1 MTSDPRSIALA
12 DLRKAIL
19 ALAPRL
25 QGTDDLADL
34 SQLQAATDRLSQ
46 RARPAASGLR
56 DYDPQRFQRLLEL
69 TGPRMAGT
77 LLAHLVDDLSN
88 CRTIMLA
95 GADPADWTALREGT
109 HVLISLAGSV
119 GALSLQALAETLNA
133 AAHRQDSSTVK
144 ALVPD
149 LLAELEALI
158 DLVRATPAPAKI
170 RS

>member
-1 MTSDPRSIALA
+1 MTSDPRAIALA
-12 DLRKAIL
+12 DLHHAIL
-19 ALAPRL
+19 TLAPRL
-25 QGTDDLADL
+25 QGADDLSDL
-34 SQLQAATDRLSQ
+34 SQLQAAADRLSH
-46 RARPAASGLR
+46 RVRPAASGLR

-88 CRTIMLA
+88 CRTILLA
-95 GADPADWTALREGT
+95 GANAADWAALREGT
-109 HVLISLAGSV
+109 HVLVSLAGSV

-133 AAHRQDSSTVK
+133 AAHRQDNGTVT

-158 DLVRATPAPAKI
+158 DLVRATPATARIP
-170 RS
+170 S